1 MERSRAARTAA
12 QGIQGVP
19 GVAGIQGLQG
29 IQGDPATRLW
39 AVVDIDP
46 TSNALTL
53 VRGSGAVSV
62 AHADGTF
69 QCNGGHT
76 CVKVTFNQPVET
88 CGYSATIGA
97 ASAQTLHTGG
107 CHSRTGRSPSP
118 NAVPDG
124 IGGMTSDNNAVAVE
138 APGYNAGYASFYLS
152 VFC

>member
-1 MERSRAARTAA
+1 M
-12 QGIQGVP
+12 
-19 GVAGIQGLQG
+19 
-29 IQGDPATRLW
+29 
-39 AVVDIDP
+39 DIDP

-62 AHADGTF
+62 VHADGTF

-107 CHSRTGRSPSP
+107 MPFSDWSISVAPY
-118 NAVPDG
+118 AVPDG